1 MSKKSSNKNDN
12 SFPDFSK
19 ELKLPENIDRR
30 TFLIR
35 NAVIGAAAAMTGTV
49 WTIEA
54 RAAQA
59 AKEAAEKSPLPA
71 LDSTTMS
78 QDLDVV
84 KRSKGPVMTVLD
96 EFYKVGPGPSSSH
109 TIGPMRITY
118 DFYQRCTKLPA
129 DQLKQA
135 TGLKVHLFGSL
146 SATGKG
152 HGTERAALAGLL
164 GKEPAT
170 VDPLFLDE
178 MRDKPNQSYSVKL
191 GDKTFNLSLADVIYD
206 TPNGD
211 FPHPNTMTCKLMGG
225 DKAIYELEY
234 YSPGGGFYEWK
245 GYTPPK
251 KGQPKYP
258 YETMKEL
265 RQHAEKNNLSIAQLM
280 MANELAVSGKTE
292 EQINAFLDKIA
303 AAMLATVKA
312 GLDVKEGVL
321 PGPIKLH
328 SKAAEVW
335 KRAQDDKYEA
345 DRAVA
350 LLSACALAASEEN
363 ARGHLVITAP
373 TGGSAGVMPAIVYGL
388 TQTKRALPQEK
399 VRQGLLAGAAIGY
412 LCKHNATLSGAEGD
426 RRPARARDGASVVRR
441 RGDRARVGTSVAVGG
456 LRDVLRRALDTRGKG
471 RGRLSR
477 RARKP
482 SRRRAGRH
490 HRPPSARDRYVA
502 DGLHAAPQREQLPEG
517 RVRAVDAPP
526 RARRQR
532 LLPRDQELLCRAPS
546 RQRDERRP
554 ARRTRAVIG
563 TVARTVLRS
572 VAAPP
577 GLRPALARLGV
588 RRE

>member
-1 MSKKSSNKNDN
+1 MNTPNEKNEL
-12 SFPDFSK
+12 FP
-19 ELKLPENIDRR
+19 KLPETESLSSNIDRR
-30 TFLIR
+30 SFIIR

-49 WTIEA
+49 WTHEA
-54 RAAQA
+54 RAKQA
-59 AKEAAEKSPLPA
+59 AKEAATKTATKTA
-71 LDSTTMS
+71 LDSTSMS
-78 QDLDVV
+78 PDLDVV

-118 DFYQRCTKLPA
+118 DFYQRCSKLPA
-129 DQLKQA
+129 DQLSKA
-135 TGLKVHLFGSL
+135 TGLKVHLYGSL

-152 HGTERAALAGLL
+152 HGTERASLAGLI

-178 MRDKPNQSYSVKL
+178 MRDKPDQSYPLKL
-191 GDKTFNLSLADVIYD
+191 GDKTFNLSLADIIYD
-206 TPNGD
+206 SPKGE

-258 YETMKEL
+258 YAMMKEL
-265 RQHAEKNNLSIAQLM
+265 RQHAEKNNLSIAQVI
-280 MANELAVSGKTE
+280 MANELSVSGKTE

-312 GLDVKEGVL
+312 GLAVKEDVL

-328 SKAAEVW
+328 SKAATVW
-335 KRAQDDKYEA
+335 QRAQDDKYEA

-388 TQTKRALPQEK
+388 TQSKRALPQEK
-399 VRQGLLAGAAIGY
+399 VRQGLLGGAAIGY
-412 LCKHNATLSGAEGD
+412 LCKHNATLSGAEG
-426 RRPARARDGASVVRR
+426 GCQSEIGVAS
-441 RGDRARVGTSVAVGG
+441 AMSAAFIAS
-456 LRDVLRRALDTRGKG
+456 ALDASPQVTENAAESALEHHLGMTCDPVAGYVQVPCIERCAFGAVKAWTAYMVATNEIASRHRVDLDTTIETLAETGKDM
-471 RGRLSR
+471 ST
-477 RARKP
+477 KYKET
-482 SRRRAGRH
+482 SEAGL
-490 HRPPSARDRYVA
+490 AQN
-502 DGLHAAPQREQLPEG
+502 LT
-517 RVRAVDAPP
+517 
-526 RARRQR
+526 
-532 LLPRDQELLCRAPS
+532 LC
-546 RQRDERRP
+546 
-554 ARRTRAVIG
+554 
-563 TVARTVLRS
+563 
-572 VAAPP
+572 
-577 GLRPALARLGV
+577 
-588 RRE
+588 

>member
-1 MSKKSSNKNDN
+1 MSKESANKDGIFPELPSESN
-12 SFPDFSK
+12 
-19 ELKLPENIDRR
+19 LPENIDRR
-30 TFLIR
+30 TFIIR

-49 WTIEA
+49 WTTEA
-54 RAAQA
+54 RAQQA
-59 AKEAAEKSPLPA
+59 AKEAAAKPPLPP
-71 LDSTTMS
+71 LDSTFMS
-78 QDLDVV
+78 PDLDVV
-84 KRSKGPVMTVLD
+84 KRSEGPVMTVLD

-135 TGLKVHLFGSL
+135 TGLKVHLYGSL

-152 HGTERAALAGLL
+152 HGTERAALAGLI

-178 MRDKPNQSYSVKL
+178 MKEKPNQSYPLKL
-191 GDKTFNLSLADVIYD
+191 GDKTFNLSLADIIYD
-206 TPNGD
+206 EPKGD

-258 YETMKEL
+258 YGSMKEL
-265 RQHAEKNNLSIAQLM
+265 RQHAEKNNLSIAQVI

-312 GLDVKEGVL
+312 GLAVKEGML

-328 SKAAEVW
+328 SKAATVW
-335 KRAQDDKYEA
+335 QRAQDNKYEA

-373 TGGSAGVMPAIVYGL
+373 TGGSAGVMPAIVYAL
-388 TQTKRALPQEK
+388 TETKRKLPQEK
-399 VRQGLLAGAAIGY
+399 IRQGLLGGAAVGY
-412 LCKHNATLSGAEGD
+412 LCKHNATLSGAEG
-426 RRPARARDGASVVRR
+426 GCQSEIGVASSMS
-441 RGDRARVGTSVAVGG
+441 AAFIAS
-456 LRDVLRRALDTRGKG
+456 ALDASPLVTENAAESALQHHLGMTCDPVAGYVQVPCIERCAFGAVKAWTAFMIATNEIGWRHRVDLDTTIQTLADTGKDM
-471 RGRLSR
+471 ST
-477 RARKP
+477 KYKET
-482 SRRRAGRH
+482 SEAGL
-490 HRPPSARDRYVA
+490 AQNLV
-502 DGLHAAPQREQLPEG
+502 
-517 RVRAVDAPP
+517 
-526 RARRQR
+526 
-532 LLPRDQELLCRAPS
+532 LC
-546 RQRDERRP
+546 
-554 ARRTRAVIG
+554 
-563 TVARTVLRS
+563 
-572 VAAPP
+572 
-577 GLRPALARLGV
+577 
-588 RRE
+588 